1 MSVLQE
7 LFDKIATH
15 LLTQGARSES
25 SIGRCLYRGD
35 FGSKCAVGCLISDEE
50 YDPKMEGSSVPC
62 EKEYAYPSAG
72 TLILQRWMESH
83 GYGTAVGLFLVG
95 MQKIHD
101 AKDPP
106 SWRYYLALAANK
118 LHLDK
123 SALDRVP
130 RHKNE
135 EAPLRLLYLPDQ
147 FGDARLMEFRKA
159 EMAEEQ
165 RKESV
170 RAYIAEHI

>member
-1 MSVLQE
+1 MATLQE
-7 LFDKIATH
+7 TFDKVARH
-15 LLTQGARSES
+15 LLTQQAKAEQPDGNCA
-25 SIGRCLYRGD
+25 YRGEH
-35 FGSKCAVGCLISDEE
+35 GRKCAVGCLISDEE

-72 TLILQRWMESH
+72 TSILQRWMESH
-83 GYGTAVGLFLVG
+83 GYGTPVGLFLVG

-135 EAPLRLLYLPDQ
+135 EAPLRVLYLPDQ
-147 FGDARLMEFRKA
+147 FSDAQLVEFRKA